1 MIPQHPKPI
10 KHFIETGI
18 GLIPTYPDGKT
29 HGSWKDK
36 NNFLYSLEQVGRFWS
51 KDIRWFQLYPYQSDL
66 VVLDIDVKNGKNGI
80 NDLYRLF
87 EDTPAPTYLETVDMH
102 PCHVKTPSG
111 GYHLY
116 FLYAGRKQFQSGL
129 IRQDMPGLEVIHY
142 NHVLTAPG
150 SERENGRYTL
160 YGSLEQAP
168 RLPRILEKHL
178 PEYGVKKQATNSY
191 KPRDSAYDNH
201 NITLDKIR
209 ETIDRQGDH
218 AHSRNGWCYS
228 FARFARRKNYSPVAV
243 ESYLCQ
249 HFVEP
254 DFTAGEIAQTIKSAF
269 K

>member
-1 MIPQHPKPI
+1 MIPMHPKPLR
-10 KHFIETGI
+10 HFIETGI
-18 GLIPTYPDGKT
+18 GLIPTYPGGKT

-36 NNFLYSLEQVGRFWS
+36 KNFLYSIEQVGRFWS

-87 EDTPAPTYLETVDMH
+87 EDTPAPTYLESVDMH

-129 IRQDMPGLEVIHY
+129 MRQDMPGLEVIHY

-168 RLPRILEKHL
+168 RLPLILEKRL
-178 PEYGVKKQATNSY
+178 SEYGEKKQSTNSRRPQY
-191 KPRDSAYDNH
+191 AYDNH
-201 NITLDKIR
+201 DMPLEKIH
-209 ETIDRQGDH
+209 ETVTRQGEH
-218 AHSRNGWCYS
+218 EHSRNAKCYAIAT
-228 FARFARRKNYSPVAV
+228 FAKKKNYGPVDV
-243 ESYLCQ
+243 ENYISN
-249 HFVEP
+249 HFVESDFP
-254 DFTAGEIAQTIKSAF
+254 DNEIKQIVKSAF
-269 K
+269 R